1 MRYPNK
7 KKKAVPLKRP
17 PVIRDYYIAEESGG
31 EISDILWYDDEYD
44 DFSELFKSKDALQ
57 DGRLLFEHLLWQYK
71 RVDSIATRTESPY
84 DDLAELPY
92 LALNY
97 EIGLLE
103 GLSEYYQSHS
113 VNDDDLDVIQDIVM
127 HAVDDLDLYD
137 GTTEYL
143 LLRYVFEKALSV
155 LQERHVF
162 IDEETGSVMK
172 TMEEVIDAFRRNGL
186 CCRDW
191 EQIGVSEDEVRNLV
205 DVIQNDRPDK
215 FDDFLLC
222 ERLYRAVEK
231 LRPQE
236 KRVIELR
243 YGLGNE
249 KNLTLED
256 AGKILNLTRE
266 RIRQIEKM
274 AIRRLRHIF
283 NIETEEDDEVPKR
296 KGEEETERKVIAPK
310 VQPRVLQSRVTLDTV
325 EMSIL
330 DWLQTIGS
338 SAEEMVSYMKSCG
351 QKISWAPKRFKE
363 AMVSYINRVAIE
375 SLREPSEILSLVGQ
389 GYSLKQALAGEGAI
403 PDNALAVTL
412 EIDGYLYT
420 VDEWVNDTSVSESTR
435 RHRHRA
441 LFGNGKFNPQAMV
454 SKIMA
459 ENHKKAVDKQ
469 RRKEER
475 ENQVL
480 IWNGEEKRVR
490 EWAKTTGI
498 PLQVILIR
506 LSSKWA
512 IDEILTIPYP
522 HGRIIEFKGRRFTDE
537 MFLKEYKMPYDKW
550 IDIWLD
556 KKMKSA
562 SKKRSLKSKKRAR
575 HERR

>member
-191 EQIGVSEDEVRNLV
+191 EQIGVSEDEV
-205 DVIQNDRPDK
+205 
-215 FDDFLLC
+215 
-222 ERLYRAVEK
+222 
-231 LRPQE
+231 
-236 KRVIELR
+236 
-243 YGLGNE
+243 
-249 KNLTLED
+249 
-256 AGKILNLTRE
+256 
-266 RIRQIEKM
+266 
-274 AIRRLRHIF
+274 
-283 NIETEEDDEVPKR
+283 
-296 KGEEETERKVIAPK
+296 
-310 VQPRVLQSRVTLDTV
+310 
-325 EMSIL
+325 
-330 DWLQTIGS
+330 
-338 SAEEMVSYMKSCG
+338 
-351 QKISWAPKRFKE
+351 
-363 AMVSYINRVAIE
+363 
-375 SLREPSEILSLVGQ
+375 
-389 GYSLKQALAGEGAI
+389 
-403 PDNALAVTL
+403 
-412 EIDGYLYT
+412 
-420 VDEWVNDTSVSESTR
+420 
-435 RHRHRA
+435 
-441 LFGNGKFNPQAMV
+441 
-454 SKIMA
+454 
-459 ENHKKAVDKQ
+459 
-469 RRKEER
+469 
-475 ENQVL
+475 
-480 IWNGEEKRVR
+480 
-490 EWAKTTGI
+490 
-498 PLQVILIR
+498 
-506 LSSKWA
+506 
-512 IDEILTIPYP
+512 
-522 HGRIIEFKGRRFTDE
+522 
-537 MFLKEYKMPYDKW
+537 
-550 IDIWLD
+550 
-556 KKMKSA
+556 
-562 SKKRSLKSKKRAR
+562 
-575 HERR
+575 

>member
-1 MRYPNK
+1 
-7 KKKAVPLKRP
+7 
-17 PVIRDYYIAEESGG
+17 
-31 EISDILWYDDEYD
+31 
-44 DFSELFKSKDALQ
+44 
-57 DGRLLFEHLLWQYK
+57 
-71 RVDSIATRTESPY
+71 
-84 DDLAELPY
+84 
-92 LALNY
+92 
-97 EIGLLE
+97 
-103 GLSEYYQSHS
+103 
-113 VNDDDLDVIQDIVM
+113 
-127 HAVDDLDLYD
+127 
-137 GTTEYL
+137 
-143 LLRYVFEKALSV
+143 
-155 LQERHVF
+155 
-162 IDEETGSVMK
+162 
-172 TMEEVIDAFRRNGL
+172 
-186 CCRDW
+186 
-191 EQIGVSEDEVRNLV
+191 
-205 DVIQNDRPDK
+205 
-215 FDDFLLC
+215 
-222 ERLYRAVEK
+222 
-231 LRPQE
+231 
-236 KRVIELR
+236 
-243 YGLGNE
+243 LGNE

-296 KGEEETERKVIAPK
+296 KGEEETERKVIASK

-498 PLQVILIR
+498 PLQVILTR

-556 KKMKSA
+556 KKMKAA
-562 SKKRSLKSKKRAR
+562 SKKRSLKSKKGAR